1 MTLRENQKEHR
12 YRQIL
17 EIALDQF
24 ITKGYYGTSTREIA
38 KIAGISSGLMFHYF
52 DSKLALYEALIEIGC
67 KEMGNWVPI
76 GSDPL
81 SILKEAIEHI
91 FMAIEQNPIFCKMFI
106 FMDQA
111 HRSHDISERANQ
123 RLSEQDIIRQTVPL
137 IKKAQ
142 EAGQVRE
149 GNAQALAMALWCA
162 VQGIAQGKAD
172 AHKNVMPKADWIL
185 DMIRSRGEN

>member
-1 MTLRENQKEHR
+1 MSFRETQKEQR
-12 YRQIL
+12 YQQIL
-17 EIALDQF
+17 MIALDEF

-67 KEMGNWVPI
+67 KEMGNWASVE
-76 GSDPL
+76 DCDAFT
-81 SILKEAIEHI
+81 ILEEAVEQI
-91 FMAIEQNPIFCKMFI
+91 FMAIEHNPSFCKMFI

-111 HRSHDISERANQ
+111 HRSCEISEKVNQ
-123 RLSEQDIIRQTVPL
+123 RLSEQDIVTQTIPL

-142 EAGQVRE
+142 EEGQVRE
-149 GNAQALAMALWCA
+149 GDVQALSMAIWCA

-172 AHKNVMPKADWIL
+172 APENVIPQAEWVL
-185 DMIRSRGEN
+185 DIIRN

>member
-1 MTLRENQKEHR
+1 MSLRENQKEKR
-12 YRQIL
+12 YQQIL
-17 EIALDQF
+17 AIALDEF

-67 KEMGNWVPI
+67 NEMGNWTPEEDCD
-76 GSDPL
+76 SFT
-81 SILKEAIEHI
+81 ILKAAIEQI
-91 FMAIEQNPIFCKMFI
+91 FMAIEHNPYFCKMFI

-111 HRSHDISERANQ
+111 NRSNEISEKVNQ
-123 RLSEQDIIRQTVPL
+123 RLSEQNIVSQTIPL

-149 GNAQALAMALWCA
+149 GDVQALSMAFWCA

-172 AHKNVMPKADWIL
+172 APENVMPQADWVL
-185 DMIRSRGEN
+185 DIIRK